1 MVLKIINWKNRFD
14 IEWRVGHEASFG
26 ILVCFMLLLSGTSVS
41 FAQSEKTK
49 QDKTEETT
57 PKLAEQASSAI
68 VIEQDTG
75 KVLFDK
81 NPNEKLPPAS
91 MTKIMTMLLIMEQV
105 EKEN

>member
-1 MVLKIINWKNRFD
+1 MYLSTENVRKFGIKKVNWKNRSD
-14 IEWRVGHEASFG
+14 IEWRVSHEASFG

-49 QDKTEETT
+49 QEKTEETT

-81 NPNEKLPPAS
+81 TQMKNYH
-91 MTKIMTMLLIMEQV
+91 LLV
-105 EKEN
+105 

>member
-1 MVLKIINWKNRFD
+1 MYLSNENNRKIGIKKRNWKNRSD
-14 IEWRVGHEASFG
+14 IEWRVSHEASFG

-49 QDKTEETT
+49 QEKTEETT

-81 NPNEKLPPAS
+81 TQ
-91 MTKIMTMLLIMEQV
+91 MKITTC
-105 EKEN
+105 